1 MWTDSLAQALR
12 FIALEGT
19 LLVALYWLVSFGLA
33 LAQGSGVGQRALQR
47 MAALRPLPGAAT
59 AVVAGAVT
67 PFCSCSTVP
76 VLNGL
81 LAAGVTFGTAVTFLI
96 ASPVINEGV
105 LLLFIARGDLQ
116 GAAAFAA
123 LAAIASIA
131 AGFAAHA
138 AGLQRYLRI
147 AVPASATSTDSLEPV
162 ALGTA
167 MQPRLR
173 DRLLLAA
180 LTAKQELRRAAP
192 YLAAG
197 IAAGAALYGVVPDQA
212 LARLTDWAPAL
223 LLIPLM
229 ALIGAPLYLS
239 PAMVAP
245 LGLAL
250 IERGLPFG
258 ALIALMV
265 AGAGTSLPEV
275 LLLARSFRWPLLL
288 AYVLAIV
295 LIATLLGYAIHYG
308 VALLLNPL

>member
-1 MWTDSLAQALR
+1 MWTEALAQALR

-19 LLVALYWLVSFGLA
+19 LLVALYWVVSFGLA

-81 LAAGVTFGTAVTFLI
+81 LTAGVAFGTAATFLI

-116 GAAAFAA
+116 GAAAFTALAA
-123 LAAIASIA
+123 LASVV
-131 AGFAAHA
+131 AGLAAHA
-138 AGLQRYLRI
+138 AGLQRYLRFGVQGTG
-147 AVPASATSTDSLEPV
+147 ALAESLEPI

-167 MQPRLR
+167 RQPRLR
-173 DRLLLAA
+173 ERLLLAA
-180 LTAKQELRRAAP
+180 LAAKQELRRAAP

-197 IAAGAALYGVVPDQA
+197 IAAGAALYGAVPDQA
-212 LARLTDWAPAL
+212 LARLTDWAPAA

-265 AGAGTSLPEV
+265 SGAGTSLPEV
-275 LLLARSFRWPLLL
+275 LMLARSFRWPLLL
-288 AYVLAIV
+288 AYVLAIM
-295 LIATLLGYAIHYG
+295 LIATALGYAMHYG
-308 VALLLNPL
+308 VAPLLNTL